1 MKNLNTKNTKI
12 VIKEAKEKVE
22 RFKVIWSDEN
32 DKATYA
38 DQFVLYNGDN
48 FVEIIVDEEFVNKK
62 VKISIENETI
72 FNDILTTTDIVIPV
86 EKRINVEELAKH
98 IKIETT

>member
-1 MKNLNTKNTKI
+1 MENLNTKI
-12 VIKEAKEKVE
+12 VIEKAKEKVE

-48 FVEIIVDEEFVNKK
+48 FVEIIVDEELVNKK
-62 VKISIENETI
+62 IKISIENETI

>member
-1 MKNLNTKNTKI
+1 MKNLNAKKI
-12 VIKEAKEKVE
+12 VTEEAKEIVE
-22 RFKVIWSDEN
+22 KFRVRFSDEN
-32 DKATYA
+32 DKATCT
-38 DQFVLYNGDN
+38 DHFILYNGDD
-48 FVEIIVDEEFVNKK
+48 FVEIITDEELLNKK
-62 VKISIENETI
+62 IKISIENKTI